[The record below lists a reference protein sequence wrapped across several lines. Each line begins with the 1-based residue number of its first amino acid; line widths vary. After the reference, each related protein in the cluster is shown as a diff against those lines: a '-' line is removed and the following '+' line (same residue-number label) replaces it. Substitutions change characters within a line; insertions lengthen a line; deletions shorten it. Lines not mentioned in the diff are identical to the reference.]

1 MKQPRS
7 RPSPAP
13 GKIESILLEPHS
25 PSPQTE
31 QPEPILAL
39 LTSQHPFLE
48 TAINGSLSAY
58 SCSKQYSPRFKQGAE
73 FVERHIGS
81 PVVST
86 VGTAGRISGVENG
99 VRWWLKRGNTNVLD
113 GSNKRRRNEI
123 NGATIPD
130 VEQGLRESSIHHHM
144 QRRFSEMSIGEELPA
159 YDDKRAPSYEEYK
172 MAEAEHEGN
181 TNRNWQTRFIV
192 STSGL
197 GVAMSE
203 ESLRSLKYCLNGVR
217 WANNQLAQIISSLQR
232 VIVQWSRAEETS
244 SSQCNNAG
252 DQNFQ
257 RQNTDSAGTK
267 AREGDKAT
275 ILQHV
280 QTLKAGVMRVMK
292 QIVGIISK
300 YAGGGLPDNARKLV
314 HQHLTSIPHRF
325 RLATLT
331 NAYQRR
337 HGEQYEESEAISS
350 AKMVMVLAQEGLDMM
365 AQVSGVLNGTIVSA
379 EEWCDRLGRRR
390 ASPSGEDHKAKSHA
404 IHREGQKLSIGS
416 ICDPK
421 TTGTDEK
428 VDVFALGQPKSEETQ
443 IKQEKN
449 ENSV

>member
-1 MKQPRS
+1 MNSPRS
-7 RPSPAP
+7 RPDPAP
-13 GKIESILLEPHS
+13 GKCNSVPLESHSS
-25 PSPQTE
+25 PSQPE
-31 QPEPILAL
+31 QPEPLLAL
-39 LTSQHPFLE
+39 LTSQHPLLE
-48 TAINGSLSAY
+48 TAINGSLCAY

-99 VRWWLKRGNTNVLD
+99 VRWWLKRGNTNALD
-113 GSNKRRRNEI
+113 GSNKRRRNEAK
-123 NGATIPD
+123 GATIPD
-130 VEQGLRESSIHHHM
+130 VEQGLRESSVHHNM

-159 YDDKRAPSYEEYK
+159 YDDKRAPSYEEYP
-172 MAEAEHEGN
+172 MAESEHQEN
-181 TNRNWQTRFIV
+181 TNRNWQTRFMM

-203 ESLRSLKYCLNGVR
+203 ESLHSLKYCLNGVR
-217 WANNQLAQIISSLQR
+217 WANKQLAQIIASLQQ
-232 VIVQWSRAEETS
+232 VIARWGRDHETNS
-244 SSQCNNAG
+244 FERNDTDDKNS
-252 DQNFQ
+252 Q
-257 RQNTDSAGTK
+257 RQGANTQTTNPRKS
-267 AREGDKAT
+267 DKAT

-280 QTLKAGVMRVMK
+280 QCLKADVMRIMK

-337 HGEQYEESEAISS
+337 HGGQSEESEAISS
-350 AKMVMVLAQEGLDMM
+350 AKMVVVLAQEGLDMM

-390 ASPSGEDHKAKSHA
+390 AAPALAGEKQKPENISV
-404 IHREGQKLSIGS
+404 RPVGQKLSTGS
-416 ICDPK
+416 VCDLK
-421 TTGTDEK
+421 MAGMDEK
-428 VDVFALGQPKSEETQ
+428 VEVLALQQPKTEEVQ
-443 IKQEKN
+443 IKQEKK
-449 ENSV
+449 

>member
-1 MKQPRS
+1 M
-7 RPSPAP
+7 
-13 GKIESILLEPHS
+13 
-25 PSPQTE
+25 
-31 QPEPILAL
+31 
-39 LTSQHPFLE
+39 
-48 TAINGSLSAY
+48 
-58 SCSKQYSPRFKQGAE
+58 
-73 FVERHIGS
+73 ERHIGS

-99 VRWWLKRGNTNVLD
+99 VRWWLKRGNTNALD
-113 GSNKRRRNEI
+113 GSNKRRRNEAK
-123 NGATIPD
+123 GATIPD
-130 VEQGLRESSIHHHM
+130 VEQGLRESSVHHNM

-159 YDDKRAPSYEEYK
+159 YDDKRAPSYEEYQ
-172 MAEAEHEGN
+172 MAEAEHEEN
-181 TNRNWQTRFIV
+181 TNRNWQTRFMM

-203 ESLRSLKYCLNGVR
+203 ESLHSLKYCLNGVR
-217 WANNQLAQIISSLQR
+217 WANKQLAQIIASLQG
-232 VIVQWSRAEETS
+232 VIARWGREEAANS
-244 SSQCNNAG
+244 SERNNAD
-252 DQNFQ
+252 DQNPQLQ
-257 RQNTDSAGTK
+257 RANSQTTK
-267 AREGDKAT
+267 PRESDKAT

-280 QTLKAGVMRVMK
+280 QCLKADVMRIMK

-337 HGEQYEESEAISS
+337 HGEQSEESETISS

-390 ASPSGEDHKAKSHA
+390 AAPAPAGENQKPENISVRR
-404 IHREGQKLSIGS
+404 IGQKLSIGS
-416 ICDPK
+416 VCDLK
-421 TTGTDEK
+421 MASMDEK
-428 VDVFALGQPKSEETQ
+428 VEVLALRQPKAEEVQ
-443 IKQEKN
+443 IKQEKK
-449 ENSV
+449 

>member
-1 MKQPRS
+1 MKPPRS
-7 RPSPAP
+7 RPGQSPV
-13 GKIESILLEPHS
+13 KNESLLLEPHS

-81 PVVST
+81 PVAST

-113 GSNKRRRNEI
+113 GSNKRRRNETK
-123 NGATIPD
+123 GATIPD
-130 VEQGLRESSIHHHM
+130 VEQGLRESSIHHSM

-159 YDDKRAPSYEEYK
+159 YDDKRAPSYEEYQ
-172 MAEAEHEGN
+172 MAEKEHEEN

-197 GVAMSE
+197 GVAMSD

-217 WANNQLAQIISSLQR
+217 WANNQLAQIIASLQR
-232 VIVQWSRAEETS
+232 VILQWGRAEGANSPEREI
-244 SSQCNNAG
+244 AG
-252 DQNFQ
+252 GQNSQ
-257 RQNTDSAGTK
+257 RQNADSATTK
-267 AREGDKAT
+267 PCESDNAT

-280 QTLKAGVMRVMK
+280 QTLKADVMRVMK

-331 NAYQRR
+331 SAYQRR
-337 HGEQYEESEAISS
+337 HGEQNEESEAISS

-390 ASPSGEDHKAKSHA
+390 DVPAAENHKAENNPSR
-404 IHREGQKLSIGS
+404 REEQKLSIGS
-416 ICDPK
+416 ICGLK
-421 TTGTDEK
+421 MAGMNEK
-428 VDVFALGQPKSEETQ
+428 VDVLALGQSKSEEIQ
-443 IKQEKN
+443 IKLEKK
-449 ENSV
+449 

>member
-1 MKQPRS
+1 MKPPRS
-7 RPSPAP
+7 RPGPAP
-13 GKIESILLEPHS
+13 GKNESVLLEPHS

-113 GSNKRRRNEI
+113 GSNKRRRNETK
-123 NGATIPD
+123 GATIPD
-130 VEQGLRESSIHHHM
+130 VEQGLRESSIHHSM

-159 YDDKRAPSYEEYK
+159 YDDKTAPSYEEYQ
-172 MAEAEHEGN
+172 MAEAEHEEN

-217 WANNQLAQIISSLQR
+217 WANNQLAQIIASLQR
-232 VIVQWSRAEETS
+232 VIVQWGRAKEANS
-244 SSQCNNAG
+244 SECDSTG
-252 DQNFQ
+252 DQNSQ
-257 RQNTDSAGTK
+257 RQNADSATTK
-267 AREGDKAT
+267 PCESDNAT

-280 QTLKAGVMRVMK
+280 QTLKADVMRVMK

-337 HGEQYEESEAISS
+337 HGEQNEESEAISS

-390 ASPSGEDHKAKSHA
+390 DAPAGQNHKAENNASR
-404 IHREGQKLSIGS
+404 REDQKLSVGS
-416 ICDPK
+416 ICGLK
-421 TTGTDEK
+421 MAGTNEK
-428 VDVFALGQPKSEETQ
+428 VDVLALGEPKFEEIQ
-443 IKQEKN
+443 IKQEKK
-449 ENSV
+449 

>member
-1 MKQPRS
+1 MNPPRS
-7 RPSPAP
+7 RLGPVPVKRDSVL
-13 GKIESILLEPHS
+13 SEPHS
-25 PSPQTE
+25 SSPQLE
-31 QPEPILAL
+31 QPEPLLAL

-73 FVERHIGS
+73 FMERHIGS
-81 PVVST
+81 SVVST
-86 VGTAGRISGVENG
+86 VGTAGRLSGVENG

-113 GSNKRRRNEI
+113 GSNKRRRNEAK
-123 NGATIPD
+123 GASIPD
-130 VEQGLRESSIHHHM
+130 VEQGLRESSIHHNM
-144 QRRFSEMSIGEELPA
+144 QRRFSEMSLEEELPA
-159 YDDKRAPSYEEYK
+159 YDDKRAPSYEEYQ
-172 MAEAEHEGN
+172 MAEAEHAEN
-181 TNRNWQTRFIV
+181 TNRNWQTRFMM

-203 ESLRSLKYCLNGVR
+203 ESLHSLKYCLNGVR
-217 WANNQLAQIISSLQR
+217 WANKQLAQIIASLQR
-232 VIVQWSRAEETS
+232 VIARWGREEEANS
-244 SSQCNNAG
+244 SERNNAG
-252 DQNFQ
+252 DQASQ
-257 RQNTDSAGTK
+257 RQSANSQTTK
-267 AREGDKAT
+267 PRESDKVT

-280 QTLKAGVMRVMK
+280 QCLKADVMRIMK

-337 HGEQYEESEAISS
+337 QGVQSEESEAISS

-390 ASPSGEDHKAKSHA
+390 AAPAPAGEDHKSENITARG
-404 IHREGQKLSIGS
+404 IGQQLSIGPS
-416 ICDPK
+416 CDLK
-421 TTGTDEK
+421 TTGKDEK
-428 VDVFALGQPKSEETQ
+428 VEVLALRQPKAEEVVQ
-443 IKQEKN
+443 IKQEEK
-449 ENSV
+449 

>member
-1 MKQPRS
+1 MNAPRS
-7 RPSPAP
+7 RPGPAP
-13 GKIESILLEPHS
+13 GKDDSVPLEPHS
-25 PSPQTE
+25 SPPQPE
-31 QPEPILAL
+31 QPEPLLAL

-81 PVVST
+81 SVVST

-99 VRWWLKRGNTNVLD
+99 VRWWLKRGNAIVLD
-113 GSNKRRRNEI
+113 GSNKRRRNEAK
-123 NGATIPD
+123 GATIPD
-130 VEQGLRESSIHHHM
+130 VERGLRESSVHHNM

-159 YDDKRAPSYEEYK
+159 YDDKRAPSYEEYQ
-172 MAEAEHEGN
+172 MAEAEHQEN
-181 TNRNWQTRFIV
+181 TNRNWQTRFMM

-203 ESLRSLKYCLNGVR
+203 ESLHSLKYCLNGVR
-217 WANNQLAQIISSLQR
+217 WANKQLAQIIASLQR
-232 VIVQWSRAEETS
+232 VIARWGREEESNS
-244 SSQCNNAG
+244 SEHNNADDQNSQCQSPNS
-252 DQNFQ
+252 Q
-257 RQNTDSAGTK
+257 TTK
-267 AREGDKAT
+267 PRESDKAT

-280 QTLKAGVMRVMK
+280 QCLKADVMRIIK

-300 YAGGGLPDNARKLV
+300 YAGGGLPENARKLV

-337 HGEQYEESEAISS
+337 HGEQSEESEAISS
-350 AKMVMVLAQEGLDMM
+350 AKMVVVLAQEGLDMM
-365 AQVSGVLNGTIVSA
+365 AQVSGVLDGTIVSA

-390 ASPSGEDHKAKSHA
+390 AAPAPTGENQKPENISV
-404 IHREGQKLSIGS
+404 RRVGQNLSIGS
-416 ICDPK
+416 VCDLK
-421 TTGTDEK
+421 MAGMDEK
-428 VDVFALGQPKSEETQ
+428 VEDLALRQPKAEEIQ
-443 IKQEKN
+443 IKQEKK
-449 ENSV
+449 

>member
-1 MKQPRS
+1 MNSPRS
-7 RPSPAP
+7 RPGPAP
-13 GKIESILLEPHS
+13 GKCDSVPLESYSS
-25 PSPQTE
+25 PSQHE
-31 QPEPILAL
+31 QPEPLLAL

-99 VRWWLKRGNTNVLD
+99 VRWWLKRGNTNALD
-113 GSNKRRRNEI
+113 GSNKRRRNEAK
-123 NGATIPD
+123 GATLPD
-130 VEQGLRESSIHHHM
+130 VEQGLRESSVHNNM

-159 YDDKRAPSYEEYK
+159 YDDKRAPSYEEYPT
-172 MAEAEHEGN
+172 AEAEHQEN
-181 TNRNWQTRFIV
+181 INRNWQTRFMM

-203 ESLRSLKYCLNGVR
+203 ESLHSLKYCLNGVR
-217 WANNQLAQIISSLQR
+217 WANKQLAQIIASLQQ
-232 VIVQWSRAEETS
+232 VIARWSRDEANS
-244 SSQCNNAG
+244 SERNNA
-252 DQNFQ
+252 DYKNSHHQ
-257 RQNTDSAGTK
+257 SANSQTTK
-267 AREGDKAT
+267 PRESDKAT

-280 QTLKAGVMRVMK
+280 QCLKADVMRIMK

-300 YAGGGLPDNARKLV
+300 YAGGALPDNARKLV

-337 HGEQYEESEAISS
+337 HGEQIEESEAISS

-390 ASPSGEDHKAKSHA
+390 AAPAPAGENQKLENNSV
-404 IHREGQKLSIGS
+404 RRVGQKLSIGS
-416 ICDPK
+416 VCDLK
-421 TTGTDEK
+421 MASMDEK
-428 VDVFALGQPKSEETQ
+428 VEVLALRQPKTEEVQ

-449 ENSV
+449 